1 MCGIVGYVGSREG
14 VDVVMDGL
22 RRLEYRGYDSAGIA
36 IVTNGTL
43 DCVKSPGKLKALDD
57 KLASHPLRAPLAIG
71 HTRWATHGAPSEANA
86 HPHLDEKDNIAI
98 VHNGII
104 ENYQELRAQLIDE
117 GVTFRSETDTET
129 VVHLIRRYYNGDL
142 FDAVKRTLQDIRG
155 AYALAVVCADHPGLL
170 VAARKGSPLIVG
182 LGDGEAYVASDV
194 PAIMKYTREVM
205 YLEDGH
211 IVALRADGYDIQDV
225 DGSPQH
231 LDVHTVDMDEDDAE
245 KDGYAHFML
254 KEIHQQADV
263 LRQTLAG
270 RVEDGSDRVHLDEMA
285 LTKDDIRSCP
295 KIIIIACGT
304 AWHAALVGKRLI
316 EDFARVP
323 VEVDFASEFRYRD
336 PIIPPGTIIIPVTQ
350 SGETAD
356 TLEALRLGRANGAR
370 VVSVVNVVGSTIAR
384 ESDGVV
390 YTHAGPEIGV
400 ASTKAY
406 TSQLMALSLFAIW
419 LAETRDVIAHDRAK
433 ELIAHLRAVPDMI
446 QSCLDREE
454 AVKEFALNYKYLA
467 PHSSFFIGRGYN
479 LPSAFEGAL
488 KLKEISYIHAEGY
501 GAGEMKHGPIAL
513 VTDESPTIAIA
524 VNSPTYEKVVSNI
537 QEIRARNGAVLTIAT
552 DVNESIREH
561 SDHVIYGPDCYE
573 PFSPI
578 VVAVPMQFFSYHIAC
593 ARGCD
598 VDQPRNLAKSVT
610 VE

>member
-1 MCGIVGYVGSREG
+1 MCGIVGYIGAREG

-22 RRLEYRGYDSAGIA
+22 HRLEYRGYDSAGVAVIA
-36 IVTNGTL
+36 NGTL

-57 KLASHPLRAPLAIG
+57 KLATHPLHAQLAIG
-71 HTRWATHGAPSEANA
+71 HTRWATHGVPSEANA
-86 HPHLDEKDNIAI
+86 HPHIDNDGTIAI

-104 ENYQELRAQLIDE
+104 ENYHALRERLQSN

-129 VVHLIRRYYNGDL
+129 VVHLIRHYYEGDL
-142 FDAVKRTLQDIRG
+142 FAAVKRALQDIHG
-155 AYALAVVCADHPGLL
+155 AYALAVVSADHPGLL

-194 PAIMKYTREVM
+194 PAIMKYTRSVM

-211 IVALRADGYDIQDV
+211 VVALRADGYDIQTI
-225 DGSPQH
+225 DGTPQH
-231 LDVHTVDMDEDDAE
+231 LDIHTVEMDEAAAE

-270 RVEDGSDRVHLDEMA
+270 RVELGSDKVRLDEIA
-285 LTKDDIRSCP
+285 LSLEDIRACP
-295 KIIIIACGT
+295 KIFIIGCGT

-323 VEVDFASEFRYRD
+323 VEVDIASEFRYRD
-336 PIIPPGTIIIPVTQ
+336 PIIPEGSIIIPVTQ

-356 TLEALRLGRANGAR
+356 TLEALRLGRARGAR
-370 VVSVVNVVGSTIAR
+370 VVSIVNVVGSTIAR

-419 LAETRDVIAHDRAK
+419 LAETRNVIVHDRAK
-433 ELIAHLRAVPDMI
+433 ELIAHLRAVPDLI
-446 QSCLDREE
+446 QTCLDRED
-454 AVKEFALNYKYLA
+454 AVKQCALDPKYLG
-467 PHSSFFIGRGYN
+467 PQSSFFVGRGYN

-524 VNSPTYEKVVSNI
+524 VKSATYDKVVSNI
-537 QEIRARNGAVLTIAT
+537 QEVRARAGVVLSIAT
-552 DVNESIREH
+552 DGDEEIREH
-561 SDHVIYGPDCYE
+561 SDDVIYVPDCYE
-573 PFSPI
+573 PFSPM

>member
-1 MCGIVGYVGSREG
+1 MCGIVGYVGSGDG

-22 RRLEYRGYDSAGIA
+22 RRLEYRGYDSAGVAVIA
-36 IVTNGTL
+36 NGAL

-57 KLASHPLRAPLAIG
+57 KLANHPLNAPLAIG
-71 HTRWATHGAPSEANA
+71 HTRWATHGVPNETNA
-86 HPHLDEKDNIAI
+86 HPHVDSIGGIAI

-104 ENYQELRAQLIDE
+104 ENYQALRAQLTAD
-117 GVTFRSETDTET
+117 GVSFQSETDTET
-129 VVHLIRRYYNGDL
+129 VVHLIRHHYDGDL
-142 FDAVKRTLQDIRG
+142 FSAVKRSLQYIKG
-155 AYALAVVCADHPGLL
+155 AYALAVVCTDHPDLL

-194 PAIMKYTREVM
+194 PAIMKYTRDVM

-211 IVALRADGYDIQDV
+211 VVALRADGYDVQDI
-225 DGSPQH
+225 DGSPQQ
-231 LDVHTVDMDEDDAE
+231 LDVHTVEMDEAAAE

-270 RVEDGSDRVHLDEMA
+270 RVEQGSDRVHLDEMA
-285 LTKDDIRSCP
+285 LTEDDIRSCP

-323 VEVDFASEFRYRD
+323 VEVDFASEFRYRE

-370 VVSVVNVVGSTIAR
+370 VVAVVNVLGSTIAR

-419 LAETRDVIAHDRAK
+419 LAETRDAIAHDRAK

-537 QEIRARNGAVLTIAT
+537 QEIRARDGAVLTIAT
-552 DVNESIREH
+552 DGNESIREH
-561 SDHVIYGPDCYE
+561 SDHVIYVPECYE

>member
-1 MCGIVGYVGSREG
+1 
-14 VDVVMDGL
+14 MDGL
-22 RRLEYRGYDSAGIA
+22 HRLEYRGYDSAGVAVIA
-36 IVTNGTL
+36 NGKL

-57 KLASHPLRAPLAIG
+57 KLAKHPLSAPLAIG
-71 HTRWATHGAPSEANA
+71 HTRWATHGAPSETNA
-86 HPHLDEKDNIAI
+86 HPHLDNLDGIAI

-104 ENYQELRAQLIDE
+104 ENYQELRTQLQAK
-117 GVTFRSETDTET
+117 GVVFKSETDTET
-129 VVHLIRRYYNGDL
+129 VVHLIRHYYEGDL
-142 FDAVKRTLQDIRG
+142 FEAVKHTLNDIHG
-155 AYALAVVCADHPGLL
+155 AYALAVVSADHPGLL

-194 PAIMKYTREVM
+194 PAIMKYTRKVM
-205 YLEDGH
+205 YLEDGQ
-211 IVALRADGYDIQDV
+211 IAALRADGYEIQDIN
-225 DGSPQH
+225 GAPQH
-231 LDVHTVDMDEDDAE
+231 LEVHTVDMDEAAAE

-270 RVEDGSDRVHLDEMA
+270 RVEAGSNAVRLDDIA
-285 LTKDDIRSCP
+285 LSDDDIRACP
-295 KIIIIACGT
+295 KIFIIACGT
-304 AWHAALVGKRLI
+304 AWHAALIGKRLI

-323 VEVDFASEFRYRD
+323 VEVDIASEFRYRD
-336 PIIPPGTIIIPVTQ
+336 PIIPKGSIIMPVTQ

-356 TLEALRLGRANGAR
+356 TLEALRLGRAKGAR
-370 VVSVVNVVGSTIAR
+370 VVSVVNVLGSTIAR

-419 LAETRDVIAHDRAK
+419 LAEKREAITRDRAK
-433 ELIAHLRAVPDMI
+433 ELVTHLRAVPDLI
-446 QSCLDREE
+446 QTCLDREDL
-454 AVKEFALNYKYLA
+454 VKRCALDAKYLN
-467 PHSSFFIGRGYN
+467 PQSSFFVGRGYN

-524 VNSPTYEKVVSNI
+524 VKSATYDKVVSNI
-537 QEIRARNGAVLTIAT
+537 QEVRARAGVVLSIAT
-552 DVNESIREH
+552 DGDEAIREH
-561 SDHVIYGPDCYE
+561 SDDVICVPDCYE
-573 PFSPI
+573 PFSPMI
-578 VVAVPMQFFSYHIAC
+578 VAVPMQFFSYHIAC

>member
-1 MCGIVGYVGSREG
+1 MCGIVGYIGAREG
-14 VDVVMDGL
+14 VDIVMDGL
-22 RRLEYRGYDSAGIA
+22 RRLEYRGYDSAGVA
-36 IVTNGTL
+36 VVTNGTL

-57 KLASHPLRAPLAIG
+57 KLAQHPLHAQLAIG
-71 HTRWATHGAPSEANA
+71 HTRWATHGVPSEANA
-86 HPHLDEKDNIAI
+86 HPHLDNDGTIAI

-104 ENYQELRAQLIDE
+104 ENYHALRDQLRSN
-117 GVTFRSETDTET
+117 GVTFKSETDTET
-129 VVHLIRRYYNGDL
+129 VVHLIRQYYEGDL
-142 FDAVKRTLQDIRG
+142 FAAVKRALHDIHG
-155 AYALAVVCADHPGLL
+155 AYALAVVSADHPGLL

-194 PAIMKYTREVM
+194 PAIMKYTRTVM

-211 IVALRADGYDIQDV
+211 VVALRADGYDIQTI
-225 DGSPQH
+225 DGTPQH
-231 LDVHTVDMDEDDAE
+231 LDIHTVEMDEAAAE

-270 RVEDGSDRVHLDEMA
+270 RVEPGSDKVRLDDIALSLDE
-285 LTKDDIRSCP
+285 IRACP
-295 KIIIIACGT
+295 KIFIIACGT

-323 VEVDFASEFRYRD
+323 VEVDIASEFRYRD
-336 PIIPPGTIIIPVTQ
+336 PIIPEGSIIIPVTQ

-356 TLEALRLGRANGAR
+356 TLEALRLGRSRGAR
-370 VVSVVNVVGSTIAR
+370 VVSIVNVVGSTIAR

-419 LAETRDVIAHDRAK
+419 LAETRNVIVHDRAK
-433 ELIAHLRAVPDMI
+433 ELIAHLRAVPDLI
-446 QSCLDREE
+446 QICLDRED
-454 AVKEFALNYKYLA
+454 AVKQVALDPKYLG
-467 PHSSFFIGRGYN
+467 PQSSFFVGRGYN

-524 VNSPTYEKVVSNI
+524 VKSATYDKVVSNI
-537 QEIRARNGAVLTIAT
+537 QEVRARAGVVLSIAT
-552 DVNESIREH
+552 DGDEEIREH
-561 SDHVIYGPDCYE
+561 SDDVIYVPDCYE
-573 PFSPI
+573 PFSPM